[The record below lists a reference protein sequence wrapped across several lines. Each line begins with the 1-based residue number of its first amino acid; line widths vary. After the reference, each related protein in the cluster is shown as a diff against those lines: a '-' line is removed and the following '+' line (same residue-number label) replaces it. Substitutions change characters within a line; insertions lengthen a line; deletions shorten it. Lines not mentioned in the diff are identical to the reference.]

1 MSKLTKLIHQCKR
14 VITLPDS
21 VEVLRSRSRESDEQ
35 LAQISNLI
43 GGIEWQLSRLDSA
56 TVPPSP
62 DTSDLRFYGQFGP
75 PVDCFIF
82 DRYFPDRS
90 IRGIC
95 VESGAFDGVTE
106 SSCKFFEETMGWQS
120 YNIEP
125 MPNAFERL
133 IANRPKSKNYNFAFS
148 DRCGTATFRQ
158 VSHPELGLHF
168 GNSSL
173 SHTELHLK
181 DLRDRGCQFD
191 EIEVPTITW
200 REWVAQEKIPFV
212 DLLVLDVEGHELQVI
227 EGMVASP
234 VLPDII
240 CVEIGHLD
248 FGRIRQGLAGRG
260 YVYDVTSHVNAYF
273 IRADRLSLYALR
285 AAQRRH

>member
-21 VEVLRSRSRESDEQ
+21 VEVLRSRSQESDEQ
-35 LAQISNLI
+35 LGRISNLI
-43 GGIEWQLSRLDSA
+43 GGIEWQLNRLDSA
-56 TVPPSP
+56 TIPATPH
-62 DTSDLRFYGQFGP
+62 TSALRFYGQFGP

-82 DRYFPDRS
+82 DRYFPDRN
-90 IRGIC
+90 IRGTC

-106 SSCKFFEETMGWQS
+106 SSYKFFEETMGWQS
-120 YNIEP
+120 FNIEP
-125 MPNAFERL
+125 MPNAYERL
-133 IANRPKSKNYNFAFS
+133 VANRPNSKNYNFAFS
-148 DRCGTATFRQ
+148 NQCGKSTFRQ

-181 DLRDRGCQFD
+181 DLLDRGCQFS
-191 EIEVPTITW
+191 EVEVPTMTW
-200 REWVAQEKIPFV
+200 REWIAQEKIPFV

-227 EGMVASP
+227 EGMVGSP
-234 VLPDII
+234 VMPEII
-240 CVEIGHLD
+240 CVEIGHLSFD
-248 FGRIRQGLAGRG
+248 SIRQALSGLG
-260 YVYDVTSHVNAYF
+260 YVYDITSHVNAYF
-273 IRADRLSLYALR
+273 IRADRLSLFALR